1 MKILWLQTR
10 VMLTLSFTE
19 KKISAF
25 LIKIKFAIIQTRLIN
40 TVVVNINKSSA
51 QTTHFQLNI
60 QANKLCNN
68 YVFFS

>member
-10 VMLTLSFTE
+10 VTPTLSFTE
-19 KKISAF
+19 KKVSAF
-25 LIKIKFAIIQTRLIN
+25 LIKIKFAIIQTRFIN

-60 QANKLCNN
+60 LANKLRNN